1 MSVPEFEKKSF
12 ISALLDP
19 TMLSPQ
25 MWMVDIP

>member
-1 MSVPEFEKKSF
+1 MSVPEFEKASF

-25 MWMVDIP
+25 ILMVDIP